1 MFESCETLADLNAE
15 RAKMCLTENVDI
27 VKLNNEYNLARLR
40 IISERN
46 QFIKLTPI
54 YPSFEPV
61 QQFSGIPIA
70 GRSTIHNCIQFT
82 PQGFYF

>member
-15 RAKMCLTENVDI
+15 RAKMCLAENVNI
-27 VKLNNEYNLARLR
+27 IQLNNEYNSARSR

-54 YPSFEPV
+54 YPSYEPA

-70 GRSTIHNCIQFT
+70 GRSTDLNCIQLT
-82 PQGFYF
+82 PQGFYY

>member
-15 RAKMCLTENVDI
+15 RAKMCLAENVNI
-27 VKLNNEYNLARLR
+27 VQLNNEYNSARLR

-54 YPSFEPV
+54 YPSYEPA

-70 GRSTIHNCIQFT
+70 GRSTDLNCIQLT
-82 PQGFYF
+82 PQGFYY

>member
-1 MFESCETLADLNAE
+1 MFESCETLADLKAE
-15 RAKMCLTENVDI
+15 RAKIWLAENVDI
-27 VKLNNEYNLARLR
+27 VKLNNEYNLARSR

-70 GRSTIHNCIQFT
+70 GRSTDLNCIQLT
-82 PQGFYF
+82 PQGFYY